1 MSVEHA
7 PPPSDDAPPATT
19 QAKPSKSERFKN
31 YLFGIGAISGLILGL
46 LSQFKGE
53 PVAQKTW
60 DALSKQV
67 NTISD
72 AVNRLSRRV
81 IFLQAHE
88 SGRMSASLHLKLE
101 EADKKIAR
109 LEEQLAKKS
118 AAPDLSKPK
127 SQSCK
132 KGSIPIAG
140 KCVMAPKAIRQQ
152 LMKDAAEKALAI
164 FRLTKERKLRQE
176 LERKK
181 LTLKQMAMPKAPA
194 SLKRLPSRLDDL
206 RKNFD

>member
-7 PPPSDDAPPATT
+7 QLPPDDPPPAAP
-19 QAKPSKSERFKN
+19 QVKQSKSEKFKN
-31 YLFGIGAISGLILGL
+31 YLFGVGAISGLILGL

-67 NTISD
+67 NTVSD
-72 AVNRLSRRV
+72 AVNRLSKRV

-101 EADKKIAR
+101 EADKKISR

-127 SQSCK
+127 THSCK
-132 KGSIPIAG
+132 EGSIPIAG
-140 KCVMAPKAIRQQ
+140 KCVTAPKAVRQQ
-152 LMKDAAEKALAI
+152 LMKDAAEKALAV
-164 FRLTKERKLRQE
+164 FRLAKERKLRQE

-181 LTLKQMAMPKAPA
+181 LTLKQMAIPKAPA
-194 SLKRLPSRLDDL
+194 SIRRLPTKLDDL
-206 RKNFD
+206 RKTTD